1 MAARKTFI
9 ERKINDEIIHQD
21 QNNGYINA
29 TQISKIHRVLT
40 GERREPNDWLRTDT
54 AQRAINKLSSVTG
67 ISLEELVLI
76 KQGGKYQGTWIHPR
90 LSVRY
95 AMWVNEDFSLQVEDW
110 VHEWISSVNNPIRL
124 EADIDRVALR
134 DELKDVKRPAL
145 MDQVKLFL
153 ESIGQY
159 DSKSAK
165 TRMFFARVHDE
176 LNLVLTS
183 EKAVDMKLRLEAIL
197 GKNISQNE
205 LLRDYFP
212 IVPLSNYAAVC
223 QAAANNIE
231 QGMHLISAIKL
242 AAKQVLSPRY
252 VPAPIDFTERI
263 SLVRMRIERAGQ
275 LDLRGLLE

>member
-9 ERKINDEIIHQD
+9 ERKINDEIIHQNK
-21 QNNGYINA
+21 NNGYINA

-54 AQRAINKLSSVTG
+54 AQRAINKLSSFTG

-124 EADIDRVALR
+124 EADIDRVGLR
-134 DELKDVKRPAL
+134 DDVKDNKRLAL
-145 MDQVKLFL
+145 TDQVKFFL
-153 ESIGQY
+153 ESLGQY
-159 DSKSAK
+159 NPGSKK
-165 TRMFFARVHDE
+165 TSDFFARVHDE

-183 EKAVDMKLRLEAIL
+183 ETAGDMRIRLERKL
-197 GKNISQNE
+197 GKSVKSNE

-212 IVPLSNYAAVC
+212 IVDLSNYAAVC

-231 QGMHLISAIKL
+231 QGMHPINAIRL

-252 VPAPIDFTERI
+252 VPAPIDFAEQI
-263 SLVRMRIERAGQ
+263 KLVRFRIERAGQ

>member
-29 TQISKIHRVLT
+29 TQISKIHRSIT
-40 GERREPNDWLRTDT
+40 GERREPNDWLRTET
-54 AQRAINKLSSVTG
+54 AQRAISKLSSVTG
-67 ISLEELVLI
+67 ISSEELVLV

-110 VHEWISSVNNPIRL
+110 IHQWISSVNNPIRL

-134 DELKDVKRPAL
+134 DNLKDVKRPAL
-145 MDQVKLFL
+145 MDQVKFFL

-159 DSKSAK
+159 DSKSDK

-183 EKAVDMKLRLEAIL
+183 EKAGDMRLRLESAV
-197 GKNISQNE
+197 GKSVSQSE

-212 IVPLSNYAAVC
+212 IIDLSLKFTPQNAVGLSTELGHKSIPILILLN
-223 QAAANNIE
+223 QPTAN
-231 QGMHLISAIKL
+231 
-242 AAKQVLSPRY
+242 
-252 VPAPIDFTERI
+252 
-263 SLVRMRIERAGQ
+263 
-275 LDLRGLLE
+275 

>member
-9 ERKINDEIIHQD
+9 ERKINGEIIHQD

-29 TQISKIHRVLT
+29 TQISKIHRAIT
-40 GERREPNDWLRTDT
+40 GERREPNDWLRTET

-67 ISLEELVLI
+67 ISSEELVFI

-95 AMWVNEDFSLQVEDW
+95 AMWVNEDFSLQIEDW

-145 MDQVKLFL
+145 TNQVKFFL

-159 DSKSAK
+159 DSKSDK
-165 TRMFFARVHDE
+165 TRMFFARIHNE
-176 LNLVLTS
+176 LNVVLTS
-183 EKAVDMKLRLEAIL
+183 ETADDMKIRLEFLL
-197 GKNISQNE
+197 GRKVKTDE

-223 QAAANNIE
+223 QAATNNME
-231 QGMHLISAIKL
+231 QGMHPINAIRL
-242 AAKQVLSPRY
+242 AAKQVLSSSY
-252 VPAPIDFTERI
+252 VPQPIDFTERI

-275 LDLRGLLE
+275 IDIRGLLE

>member
-9 ERKINDEIIHQD
+9 EREINGEIIYQD

-29 TQISKIHRVLT
+29 TQISKIHRLIT
-40 GERREPNDWLRTDT
+40 GERREPNDWLRTEI

-67 ISLEELVLI
+67 ISSEELVFI
-76 KQGGKYQGTWIHPR
+76 KQGGKHQGTWIHPR

-95 AMWVNEDFSLQVEDW
+95 AMWVNEDFSLQIEDW
-110 VHEWISSVNNPIRL
+110 VHEWISSVNNPIWL

-145 MDQVKLFL
+145 TYQVKLFL

-159 DSKSAK
+159 DSKSDK
-165 TRMFFARVHDE
+165 TRIFFARVHDE

-183 EKAVDMKLRLEAIL
+183 EKAVDMKLRLESLL
-197 GKNISQNE
+197 GKSVSQSE

-212 IVPLSNYAAVC
+212 IIDLSNYAAVC
-223 QAAANNIE
+223 QAATNNTE
-231 QGMHLISAIKL
+231 AGMHPITAINL
-242 AAKQVLSPRY
+242 AAKQVLSSQYIPR
-252 VPAPIDFTERI
+252 PIDFTERI
-263 SLVRMRIERAGQ
+263 SLVRMRIQHASQ
-275 LDLRGLLE
+275 LNIRGLIE